1 MMRALFG
8 ALVMLL
14 SACAPPAD
22 APAPNLTPAQQRQL
36 ADELEQIDACGY
48 VGCRGPFHIASE
60 LDIGEFP
67 MGMAV
72 SDLPHDASCSHVALQ
87 NYGPARM
94 CGFTR
99 DGVIYVAVDGGIIS
113 KDIDVAD
120 PPRAGLPFGLQG
132 GQTMEQALAA
142 MRGHTDAP
150 LVLKTFPGDGG
161 QYISNDDILKNAHDH
176 PFLFSLLFVNDRLIR
191 ITLQDPSAPTD

>member
-1 MMRALFG
+1 MMRALVG
-8 ALVMLL
+8 ALVLLL

-22 APAPNLTPAQQRQL
+22 VPSPSLTPAQQRQL
-36 ADELEQIDACGY
+36 ADELEQIDTCGY

-67 MGMAV
+67 MGLSV
-72 SDLPHDASCSHVALQ
+72 SDLPGDASCSHVALQ
-87 NYGPARM
+87 NYGSARM

-99 DGVIYVAVDGGIIS
+99 DGVIYVAVDGRIIS
-113 KDIDVAD
+113 KSIDVAD

-132 GQTMEQALAA
+132 GQTMDQALAA
-142 MRGHTDAP
+142 MREHTNTP
-150 LVLKTFPGDGG
+150 LSVKTFPAGGG

-191 ITLQDPSAPTD
+191 ILLQDPSAPTD

>member
-1 MMRALFG
+1 MRAVFG
-8 ALVMLL
+8 ALVLLL
-14 SACAPPAD
+14 SACAPAAD
-22 APAPNLTPAQQRQL
+22 APAPSLTPAQQRQL

-72 SDLPHDASCSHVALQ
+72 PDLPRNASCNHADLQ

-99 DGVIYVAVDGGIIS
+99 DGVIYVAVDGRIIS
-113 KDIDVAD
+113 KSINVDE
-120 PPRAGLPFGLQG
+120 PPRAGLPFGLEG
-132 GQTMEQALAA
+132 GQTMEQALAT
-142 MRGHTDAP
+142 MREHTEAP
-150 LVLKTFPGDGG
+150 LGVNTFPGGG
-161 QYISNDDILKNAHDH
+161 GHYISNDDILKNAHDR
-176 PFLFSLLFVNDRLIR
+176 PFLFSLLFVNDRLMSIL
-191 ITLQDPSAPTD
+191 LQDPSAPTD